1 MTDSSKVA
9 LLGLDR
15 AELTSLVES
24 LGEPAYRGQQ
34 LRDAIYRQRVEAV
47 EEISTLSQS
56 LRGKLTEKGVSVG
69 LPRIAQRF
77 VSQDGTV
84 RYLVALADGQSVET
98 VWMPEGDG
106 GEAGDGSEAGEL
118 AERFAESDSSGTS
131 GARAP
136 IEKQEPIEA
145 LKRCATQKLTDQT
158 PDRKQEQE
166 PGWRQEQKPE
176 RGREEKQKSGCGQ
189 EQIRDRGQQD
199 SDRGQQH
206 DSDQRQGQ
214 RYGSDQRQSQ
224 RRVQGQN
231 QGRSTICI
239 SSQVGCAVDC
249 QFCLTALL
257 GVKRNLSSGEIV
269 GQVCAV
275 LKDQQVSPPED
286 RINLVFMG
294 MGEPFLNYENFVKA
308 ARLLVEEV
316 GIAERRMTVSTAGI
330 VPRIHDFGAEKIR
343 PKLAISLNASN
354 DALRTRL
361 MPLNKKWNLEMLMAA
376 AKEYPLRTREWI
388 TFEYVLLGGVN
399 DGPENAREV
408 VELLRGMRCKVNLIA
423 LNPGPGIEFAT
434 PDRER
439 VVEFQKILRESGVPA
454 YVRRP
459 RGRDIYA
466 ACGQLKRTVEIAT
479 APAQ

>member
-1 MTDSSKVA
+1 MADSLQVA

-15 AELTSLVES
+15 TELTSLIEN

-34 LRDAIYRQRVEAV
+34 LRDAVYRQRVESV
-47 EEISTLSQS
+47 EEISTLSQQ
-56 LRGKLTEKGVSVG
+56 LRGTLTEKGVTVG

-84 RYLVALADGQSVET
+84 RYLIALGDGQTVET

-106 GEAGDGSEAGEL
+106 GEAGDGSEAGEV
-118 AERFAESDSSGTS
+118 AERFAEMSPSGTEATPS
-131 GARAP
+131 EERPTA
-136 IEKQEPIEA
+136 A
-145 LKRCATQKLTDQT
+145 LKRGATQT
-158 PDRKQEQE
+158 QEQ
-166 PGWRQEQKPE
+166 G
-176 RGREEKQKSGCGQ
+176 
-189 EQIRDRGQQD
+189 
-199 SDRGQQH
+199 
-206 DSDQRQGQ
+206 
-214 RYGSDQRQSQ
+214 Q

-257 GVKRNLSSGEIV
+257 GVKRNLTAGEIV

-275 LKDQQVSPPED
+275 LKDQCMSPPED

-330 VPRIHDFGAEKIR
+330 VPRIHDFGGEKIR

-354 DALRTRL
+354 DGLRTRL

-408 VELLRGMRCKVNLIA
+408 VELLRGMRSKVNLIA
-423 LNPGPGIEFAT
+423 LNPGPGIEFTT
-434 PDRER
+434 PDAER
-439 VVEFQKILRESGVPA
+439 VAEFQKILRESGVPA

>member
-1 MTDSSKVA
+1 MEDLSQRA

-15 AELTSLVES
+15 AELSSLVES
-24 LGEPAYRGQQ
+24 IGEPAYRAKQ
-34 LRDAIYRQRVEAV
+34 LLEAVYRQRVESI
-47 EEISTLSQS
+47 EQISTLSQQ
-56 LRGKLTEKGVSVG
+56 LRETLAEKGVSIG
-69 LPRIAQRF
+69 LPQIEKQF

-84 RYLVALADGQSVET
+84 RYLMALADGQSVET

-118 AERFAESDSSGTS
+118 AERFAESFGLSAS
-131 GARAP
+131 GAKALS
-136 IEKQEPIEA
+136 EKEPTAA
-145 LKRCATQKLTDQT
+145 LKRCATQNQ
-158 PDRKQEQE
+158 
-166 PGWRQEQKPE
+166 RQ
-176 RGREEKQKSGCGQ
+176 
-189 EQIRDRGQQD
+189 
-199 SDRGQQH
+199 
-206 DSDQRQGQ
+206 DQRL
-214 RYGSDQRQSQ
+214 SQ
-224 RRVQGQN
+224 RLDQKQNQGQN

-257 GVKRNLSSGEIV
+257 GVKRNLTAGEIV

-275 LKDQQVSPPED
+275 LKDQKVSPPED

-330 VPRIHDFGAEKIR
+330 VPRIHDFGGEKIR

-354 DALRTRL
+354 DELRTRL
-361 MPLNKKWNLEMLMAA
+361 MPLNKKWNLEVLMAA
-376 AKEYPLRTREWI
+376 ARAYPLRTREWI
-388 TFEYVLLGGVN
+388 TFEYVLLRDVN

-408 VELLRGMRCKVNLIA
+408 AELLRGMRCKVNLIA
-423 LNPGPGIEFAT
+423 LNPGPGIEFTT
-434 PDRER
+434 PDGER
-439 VVEFQKILRESGVPA
+439 VAAFQNILRAAGIPA
-454 YVRRP
+454 FVRRP

-479 APAQ
+479 APAP